1 MADNQFPRV
10 PLSIP
15 DTSQHLRLVSTSLNN
30 TRSMVNLNSTGTIT
44 LTASATSSTL
54 TDARISGNS
63 VILFMP
69 TTANGRTALNTLH
82 VSARASG
89 SATLTHASSGNT
101 DQTFYHIVSLDNLVT
116 RVPSEDVEFI
126 WRQTSPLLIKA
137 LDETYNIEDIYEGL
151 IDDRMQ
157 LFISWNND
165 RVESAIVTEIAKY
178 PQSKVLRYF
187 WLVDLNLI
195 IG

>member
-1 MADNQFPRV
+1 VADNQFPTV

-30 TRSMVNLNSTGTIT
+30 TIDGKLNSTGTIT

-101 DQTFYHIVSLDNLVT
+101 DQTLSYC
-116 RVPSEDVEFI
+116 
-126 WRQTSPLLIKA
+126 
-137 LDETYNIEDIYEGL
+137 
-151 IDDRMQ
+151 
-157 LFISWNND
+157 
-165 RVESAIVTEIAKY
+165 
-178 PQSKVLRYF
+178 
-187 WLVDLNLI
+187 I